1 MNVFWFRS
9 TGVRSCTWKLQMLA
23 NSAIHLSKTCLL
35 QHEPVIWLNQ
45 THKSREPRMNTISV
59 AKWHPARLTCA
70 RRLLTYTI
78 CSNPSPVLHQRLQ
91 AKKRNSSHLGGE
103 QEVLLKIHLLSW
115 KQSGRRKSA
124 EFVKEGKNLWY
135 SIYTTLLIPRPNECW
150 VVQPSTRSLKEH
162 VATRGLNVCCCCV
175 RCRAKKAL

>member
-1 MNVFWFRS
+1 MSRWFDWIKP
-9 TGVRSCTWKLQMLA
+9 TKVENLEWTQYISCQ
-23 NSAIHLSKTCLL
+23 
-35 QHEPVIWLNQ
+35 
-45 THKSREPRMNTISV
+45 V
-59 AKWHPARLTCA
+59 APGKIDLCA
-70 RRLLTYTI
+70 QIINIRATI
-78 CSNPSPVLHQRLQ
+78 CSNPSPVLHQSLQ
-91 AKKRNSSHLGGE
+91 AKKRNSSHQGGE

-175 RCRAKKAL
+175 RCRAKKALYIIFKLHVSKRFFYPWWAEEIINLCGYLRKWQ

>member
-1 MNVFWFRS
+1 MSRWFDWIKP
-9 TGVRSCTWKLQMLA
+9 TKVENLEWTQYISCQ
-23 NSAIHLSKTCLL
+23 
-35 QHEPVIWLNQ
+35 
-45 THKSREPRMNTISV
+45 V
-59 AKWHPARLTCA
+59 APGKIDLCA
-70 RRLLTYTI
+70 QIINIRATI
-78 CSNPSPVLHQRLQ
+78 CSNPSPVLHQSLQ
-91 AKKRNSSHLGGE
+91 AKKRNSSHQGGE

-162 VATRGLNVCCCCV
+162 VATRGPMFVFVCLLLCEMQS
-175 RCRAKKAL
+175 